1 MRSWIALF
9 PAVLVAVA
17 GCTSTKATTAEDFV
31 RKHAKAYYFNDAKG
45 VAEMTLCA
53 EDSGQTALPEYIREE
68 LRTFHRDSLV
78 RALKDEMKEE
88 SRWVAAWRDT
98 KYAGEREH
106 DGHIHVE
113 VKVGYANSSIVLVR
127 AGKTLKIAPNPSS
140 FE

>member
-1 MRSWIALF
+1 MRSWSAIL
-9 PAVLVAVA
+9 PVVLLAAA
-17 GCTSTKATTAEDFV
+17 GCSPTTATTAEDFV
-31 RKHAKAYYFNDAKG
+31 KQHAKAYYFNDAKA
-45 VAEMTLCA
+45 VAKMTLCA
-53 EDSGQTALPEYIREE
+53 EDSGEVVLPEQIREE

-88 SRWVAAWRDT
+88 SRWVSAWRDT
-98 KYAGEREH
+98 KYVSEQDRG
-106 DGHIHVE
+106 GHIAVQ